1 MRVLVI
7 LPTYNERDNIAAVVP
22 AVLGQ
27 GERFDV
33 LVVDDGS
40 PDGTGEVAEQLKARH
55 AGRVDVLH
63 RAGKMGL
70 GTAYIEGFRYALA
83 RDYTHVQQM
92 DCDFSHD
99 PAMLPTFLAASE
111 TADLV
116 LGSRRVPGGAT
127 PDWSLG
133 RRLISRN
140 GSLYARTILGAP
152 INDFTG
158 GFKCFRRHVLEAI
171 DLGIIRSEGYL
182 FQIELTYRAWQLGF
196 VIREIPI
203 VFMDRRVGKSKMSS
217 RIFLEAM
224 LGVWRLRFSPR
235 PVARTALA

>member
-1 MRVLVI
+1 
-7 LPTYNERDNIAAVVP
+7 
-22 AVLGQ
+22 
-27 GERFDV
+27 
-33 LVVDDGS
+33 
-40 PDGTGEVAEQLKARH
+40 
-55 AGRVDVLH
+55 
-63 RAGKMGL
+63 
-70 GTAYIEGFRYALA
+70 
-83 RDYTHVQQM
+83 
-92 DCDFSHD
+92 
-99 PAMLPTFLAASE
+99 
-111 TADLV
+111 
-116 LGSRRVPGGAT
+116 VPGGAT

>member
-7 LPTYNERDNIAAVVP
+7 LPTYNERENLAAIVS
-22 AVLGQ
+22 AVLAQ
-27 GERFDV
+27 GAHFDA

-40 PDGTGEVAEQLKARH
+40 PDGTGQLADELKQAH
-55 AGRVDVLH
+55 PERVDTLH
-63 RAGKMGL
+63 RAGKLGL

-83 RDYTHVQQM
+83 REYTHVQQM
-92 DCDFSHD
+92 DSDFSHD
-99 PAMLPTFLAASE
+99 PAMLPRFLAATE

-116 LGSRRVPGGAT
+116 IGSRRVPGGST

-133 RRLISRN
+133 RRIMSRN

-152 INDFTG
+152 VNDFTG

-171 DLGIIRSEGYL
+171 DFGTIRSEGYL

-196 VIREIPI
+196 AIREIPI

-224 LGVWRLRFSPR
+224 LGVWRLRFSAR